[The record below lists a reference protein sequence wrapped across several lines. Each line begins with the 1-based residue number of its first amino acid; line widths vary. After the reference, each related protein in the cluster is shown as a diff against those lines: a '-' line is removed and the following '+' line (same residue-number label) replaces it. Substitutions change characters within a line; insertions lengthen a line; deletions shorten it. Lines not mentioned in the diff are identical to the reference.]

1 MHSLYQT
8 IGGQSECKFLVNKTY
23 FRICFP
29 AKIYAALSPR
39 LAKSHC

>member
-8 IGGQSECKFLVNKTY
+8 IGGQSEYKFLVNKTY

-29 AKIYAALSPR
+29 AKIWAALSPP